1 MKIFNPSPKDSITF
15 RNISWIFRKENV
27 TWENRENARNVCYC
41 FYFSKKERADSAQPS
56 SCSKLHSKKACSALL
71 RKIWDCNISTLLPCV
86 CSNFFHFFLGFDI
99 WILIEIWNKNQ
110 QKSLQVSK
118 NNLLAIKRYFWWTFW
133 ILTNDYV
140 I

>member
-1 MKIFNPSPKDSITF
+1 MTYINDENLQSVSKRFH
-15 RNISWIFRKENV
+15 NISKYFMNFQKRKCMHETFV
-27 TWENRENARNVCYC
+27 IVFISQKR
-41 FYFSKKERADSAQPS
+41 SALTQ
-56 SCSKLHSKKACSALL
+56 LHSKKGCSALL
-71 RKIWDCNISTLLPCV
+71 RKIWDCHSHISTLLPCV

-140 I
+140 IY